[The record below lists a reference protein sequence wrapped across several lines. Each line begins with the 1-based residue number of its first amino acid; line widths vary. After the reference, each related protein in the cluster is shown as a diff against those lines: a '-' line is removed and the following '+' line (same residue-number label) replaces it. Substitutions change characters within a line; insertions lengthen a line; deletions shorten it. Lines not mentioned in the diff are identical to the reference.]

1 MYLQNQKQLTVLV
14 LKRTF
19 GVYSIGLLWTHWTH
33 VQKEKK
39 RKKTINKAEYV

>member
-19 GVYSIGLLWTHWTH
+19 GVYSIGLLWTH
-33 VQKEKK
+33 VQKEKEK
-39 RKKTINKAEYV
+39 EKNN